1 MKMLE
6 TVYFFIPNL
15 KQLLSLLSQTAINQ
29 TMHVYWV
36 FASTCM
42 YLYFTKTDRVYTLS
56 TRI

>member
-1 MKMLE
+1 MTGFESCEVDEYM
-6 TVYFFIPNL
+6 T
-15 KQLLSLLSQTAINQ
+15 Q